1 MWSWAEHSENADM
14 EKMTV
19 ASTRV
24 PIKVSV
30 ALGKMSSFIL
40 GRRTTKIEPTGTE
53 RTFNSVTYFYCET
66 YSSLFTFLFI
76 RHICAAVGC
85 ARRRSS
91 CDCTHFSSS
100 QFVVLTLCGPLV
112 YQPSF
117 FFLRCNRIMSKV
129 GANILV
135 HLLRSVFSN

>member
-19 ASTRV
+19 ASIRV

-53 RTFNSVTYFYCET
+53 WTFNSVTF
-66 YSSLFTFLFI
+66 FTAKHTVVFL
-76 RHICAAVGC
+76 
-85 ARRRSS
+85 RSS
-91 CDCTHFSSS
+91 SYDTSV
-100 QFVVLTLCGPLV
+100 QRLVVLDADPHATVRASTAVSLW
-112 YQPSF
+112 F
-117 FFLRCNRIMSKV
+117 
-129 GANILV
+129 
-135 HLLRSVFSN
+135 